1 MTNIAAI
8 FKAYDIR
15 GKVGSELTE
24 DLVRRV
30 GQSFGQWLPHD
41 GPVVVGHDMRPDSGQ
56 LAEALARG
64 ITEAGRDVID
74 IGMVTSDM
82 AVFGVTHFGAAGAA
96 IITAS
101 HNPGEYNGIKLFDD
115 TPKTIGLD
123 QGLDLIRDGAIG
135 KTTPQVAAIP
145 GAVTHEDLIN
155 PWVDYCL
162 EFVDISNFKSVPV
175 AIDCGNGMA
184 GVVLEKLLPRLPF
197 TTEKLY
203 FEPDGTFPNHEA
215 NPQKL
220 ETLADLQKTVKEKS
234 RYLGIAF
241 DGDGDRMAMI
251 DETGRPVSGS
261 EMMSLLAS
269 KYTAMPSPSF
279 VYEVRTSRTV
289 VDRLETQGFTAI
301 RSKAGRSNI
310 GEVMRRH
317 NAVFGGETTGH
328 FFFKDYWSNDSGM
341 LSMLVALEQIF
352 AQDRP
357 LSELIT
363 SAHSTNPMI
372 PETNFEVA
380 DAQATLQQLSETFAG
395 NEQDWLDGLSVSV
408 PGGWFNLRAS
418 NTEPVVRLNAEAADQ
433 ASLDTL
439 VAQVTAVIE
448 GSSA

>member
-1 MTNIAAI
+1 MSDLASI

-15 GKVGSELTE
+15 GKVGSELSE
-24 DLVRRV
+24 DLVTRV
-30 GQSFGQWLPHD
+30 GQSFANWLQSS
-41 GPVVVGHDMRPDSGQ
+41 GPVVVGHDMRPDSRQ
-56 LAEALARG
+56 LADALRAG
-64 ITEAGRDVID
+64 ILAAGRDVID

-101 HNPGEYNGIKLFDD
+101 HNPGEYNGIKLFDN

-123 QGLDLIRDGAIG
+123 QGLSDIRDGALAPTAPDTAGISG
-135 KTTPQVAAIP
+135 TTR
-145 GAVTHEDLIN
+145 HEDLIDA
-155 PWVDYCL
+155 WIEYCL
-162 EFVDISNFKSVPV
+162 KFVDVTRFKPV
-175 AIDCGNGMA
+175 HIAVDCGNGMA

-197 TTEKLY
+197 TIERLY

-220 ETLADLQKTVKEKS
+220 ETLKDLQAVVRDKTC
-234 RYLGIAF
+234 YLGVAF

-261 EMMSLLAS
+261 EMMSLLAA
-269 KYTAMPSPSF
+269 KYLDTPNPSF

-289 VDRLETQGFTAI
+289 VERLESKGFRAI

-310 GEVMRRH
+310 GEVMRGAG
-317 NAVFGGETTGH
+317 AVFGGETTGH

-352 AQDRP
+352 TQDAS
-357 LSELIT
+357 LSEIVFT
-363 SAHSTNPMI
+363 SHTINPMI

-380 DAQATLQQLSETFAG
+380 DPKAMLQKVSESFA
-395 NEQDWLDGLSVSV
+395 EYDQDWLDGLSVTL
-408 PGGWFNLRAS
+408 PDGWFNLRAS
-418 NTEPVVRLNAEAADQ
+418 NTEPVMRLNAEANDEA
-433 ASLDTL
+433 ALDNL
-439 VAQVTAVIE
+439 VARIKELVTE
-448 GSSA
+448 

>member
-1 MTNIAAI
+1 MGDLASI

-15 GKVGSELTE
+15 GKVGSELSE

-30 GQSFGQWLPHD
+30 GTSFARWLPIA
-41 GPVVVGHDMRPDSGQ
+41 GPVVVGHDMRPDSRQ
-56 LAEALARG
+56 LADALAEG
-64 ITEAGRDVID
+64 IVQAGRDVID

-82 AVFGVTHFGAAGAA
+82 AVFGVTHYEAAGAA

-101 HNPGEYNGIKLFDD
+101 HNPGEYNGIKLFDN

-123 QGLDLIRDGAIG
+123 QGLAAIRDSALATEVPTLAEVSGALRHENLID
-135 KTTPQVAAIP
+135 AW
-145 GAVTHEDLIN
+145 VT
-155 PWVDYCL
+155 YCL
-162 EFVDISNFKSVPV
+162 NFVDVSRFKPV
-175 AIDCGNGMA
+175 HVAVDCGNGMA
-184 GVVLEKLLPRLPF
+184 GVVLEKLLPHLPF
-197 TTEKLY
+197 TVEKLY

-220 ETLADLQKTVKEKS
+220 ETLKDLQTVVQEKS
-234 RYLGIAF
+234 CYLGIAF

-269 KYTAMPSPSF
+269 KYVGTPKPSF

-289 VDRLETQGFTAI
+289 VSRLETNGFTSV

-310 GEVMRRH
+310 GEVMREVD
-317 NAVFGGETTGH
+317 AVFGGETTGH

-352 AQDRP
+352 TQDAP
-357 LSELIT
+357 LSDIVSGSHT
-363 SAHSTNPMI
+363 TNPMI

-380 DAQATLQQLSETFAG
+380 DPKAMLQKVSEAFTE
-395 NEQDWLDGLSVSV
+395 NEQDWLDGLSVTL
-408 PGGWFNLRAS
+408 PNGWFNLRAS
-418 NTEPVVRLNAEAADQ
+418 NTEPVMRLNAEASDQ
-433 ASLDTL
+433 ASLDAL
-439 VAQVTAVIE
+439 VAQVKRLVQQ
-448 GSSA
+448 